1 MAQSFPTDIEEFIE
15 REIASGRYASRDEV
29 MLEGIRLLKQDRE
42 EALQG
47 VSVGLESME
56 RGEGVP
62 LDEAFAEIRAK
73 HNIEDDA

>member
-1 MAQSFPTDIEEFIE
+1 MAQSFPTDLEEFIE

-47 VSVGLESME
+47 ITEGLESME

-62 LDEAFAEIRAK
+62 LDDAFAEIRTK
-73 HNIEDDA
+73 HNVADDA